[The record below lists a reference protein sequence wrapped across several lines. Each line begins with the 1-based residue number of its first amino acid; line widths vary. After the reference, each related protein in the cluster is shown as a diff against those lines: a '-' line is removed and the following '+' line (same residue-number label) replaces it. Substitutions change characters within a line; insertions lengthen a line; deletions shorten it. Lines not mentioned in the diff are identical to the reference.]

1 LRNDFEARPVPPP
14 VHGSVIL
21 LGPPGAGKGT
31 QATRLSEV
39 SGRIILST
47 GDLLRASVAAD
58 TELGRAAKG
67 YMDAGELVPDGLIL
81 GLIEAHLSTLDTDQ
95 GILFDGFPRTIPQ
108 AEALTALCHIEM
120 VLCIEVIDDAIVERI
135 VGRRMDPQTGEIYHV
150 IHKPPPVSI
159 VGRLIQR
166 RDDTEETV
174 RTRLSTYH
182 EQTAPLVDH
191 FSSLGL
197 LRCVDGGQNIDQVH
211 VDLLAAMKEES
222 R

>member
-1 LRNDFEARPVPPP
+1 M
-14 VHGSVIL
+14 HGSVIL

-39 SGRIILST
+39 SGRVILST
-47 GDLLRASVAAD
+47 GDLLRAAVAND

-67 YMDAGELVPDGLIL
+67 FMDAGELVPDNLIL
-81 GLIEAHLSTLDTDQ
+81 GLIGAHLATLDPNQ

-108 AEALTALCHIEM
+108 AEALTTLCQIEM

-135 VGRRMDPQTGEIYHV
+135 VGRRMDPQTGEIYHLV
-150 IHKPPPVSI
+150 HKPAPPSVTD
-159 VGRLIQR
+159 RLIQR

-182 EQTAPLVDH
+182 EQTAPLVDY

-197 LRCVDGGQNIDQVH
+197 LRCVDGGQDIDQVH
-211 VDLLAAMKEES
+211 ADLITAMTDES
-222 R
+222 

>member
-1 LRNDFEARPVPPP
+1 MSPTLFHPP

-39 SGRIILST
+39 SGRVILST
-47 GDLLRASVAAD
+47 GDLLRAAVAAD

-67 YMDAGELVPDGLIL
+67 FMDAGELVPDDLIL
-81 GLIEAHLSTLDTDQ
+81 GLIEAHLKTLDADQ

-108 AEALTALCHIEM
+108 AEALTALCRIEM
-120 VLCIEVIDDAIVERI
+120 VLCIEVVDDAIVERI

-150 IHKPPPVSI
+150 IHKPPPASLVD
-159 VGRLIQR
+159 RLIQR

-182 EQTAPLVDH
+182 QQTAPLVDY
-191 FSSLGL
+191 FSTLGL
-197 LRCVDGGQNIDQVH
+197 LRCVDGGQNIEQVH
-211 VDLLAAMKEES
+211 ADLLAAMMDES
-222 R
+222 